1 MKVLI
6 VGSCRNNDIEHKPEA
21 HKKLAEELGKE
32 LALRGHE
39 IITGG
44 AGGLQGILANSYKKN
59 NGDKWEIYFASG
71 EKEDKNARPLEKIR
85 ADEGIQTD
93 YNYAMRDAFYIGKA
107 DAVLALSGKLL
118 TFAEIIH
125 AVKNYNKKVF
135 QLEIGDNLELIK
147 NSPELYDNVLISLD
161 IKKGLDFLENS

>member
-1 MKVLI
+1 MKILI
-6 VGSCRNNDIEHKPEA
+6 IGSCRNDDIEHNPEA

-44 AGGLQGILANSYKKN
+44 AGGLQGILASSFKRN
-59 NGDKWEIYFASG
+59 NGKRWIIYLASG
-71 EKEDKNARPLEKIR
+71 EKNDKNAKPLEKINS
-85 ADEGIQTD
+85 DEEIQTE
-93 YNYAMRDAFYIGKA
+93 YNYAMRDAFYIEKC

-125 AVKNYNKKVF
+125 AVKNYHKKVF
-135 QLEIGDNLELIK
+135 QLEIGENIERIK
-147 NSPELYDNVLISLD
+147 NSIELKGSVCISQN
-161 IKKGLDFLENS
+161 IKEGLDFLEKR